1 MPSSS
6 RVKITCM
13 ENPWRTL
20 RSSLRYDN
28 PWISVTHH
36 DVVNPS
42 GNDGIYGVV
51 HFKNRAIG
59 VLALEDDGSTYLVG
73 QYRYALQAYS
83 WEIPEG
89 GGPHDENP
97 LEAAKRELLEET
109 GLRAREWRQI
119 LRLHLSNSVSDEES
133 IVYLAT
139 GLEQGEASPE
149 ETERLALRRLPFTDV
164 LEMVQRGE
172 ITDSITV
179 AAVLHVA
186 LEQSRNEANPV

>member
-1 MPSSS
+1 MP
-6 RVKITCM
+6 VM
-13 ENPWRTL
+13 DNPWRTL

-42 GNDGIYGVV
+42 GGEGIYGVV

-59 VLALEDDGSTYLVG
+59 VLALEDDGTTYLVG
-73 QYRYALQAYS
+73 QYRYPLEMYS

-89 GGPHDENP
+89 GGPHSENP

-119 LRLHLSNSVSDEES
+119 LRMHLSNSVSDEES

-139 GLEQGEASPE
+139 DLEQGEASPE
-149 ETERLALRRLPFTDV
+149 ETERLTLRRLPFTDV
-164 LEMVQRGE
+164 LAMVQRGE

-179 AAVLHVA
+179 AAVLCLA
-186 LEQSRNEANPV
+186 LEQRRNESDPV

>member
-1 MPSSS
+1 MP
-6 RVKITCM
+6 VM
-13 ENPWRTL
+13 DNPWRTL

-36 DVVNPS
+36 DVLNPS
-42 GNDGIYGVV
+42 GGEGIYGVV

-73 QYRYALQAYS
+73 QYRYALQSYS

-89 GGPHDENP
+89 GGPHSEDP
-97 LEAAKRELLEET
+97 LAAAKRELLEET

-119 LRLHLSNSVSDEES
+119 LRMHLSNSVSDEES
-133 IVYLAT
+133 IVFVAT

-149 ETERLALRRLPFTDV
+149 ETERLALRRLPFAQV
-164 LEMVQRGE
+164 LAMVQRGE

-179 AAVLHVA
+179 AAVLCVA
-186 LEQSRNEANPV
+186 LEQRQI

>member
-1 MPSSS
+1 MD
-6 RVKITCM
+6 
-13 ENPWRTL
+13 NPWRTL

-36 DVVNPS
+36 DVLNPS
-42 GNDGIYGVV
+42 GGAGIYGVV

-59 VLALEDDGSTYLVG
+59 VLALQDDGTTYLVG
-73 QYRYALQAYS
+73 QYRYALNSYS

-89 GGPHDENP
+89 GGPHAEDP
-97 LEAAKRELLEET
+97 LAAAKRELLEET

-119 LRLHLSNSVSDEES
+119 LRMHLSNSVSDEES

-139 GLEQGEASPE
+139 DLEQGEASPE
-149 ETERLALRRLPFTDV
+149 ETERLELRRLPFTEV
-164 LEMVQRGE
+164 LEMVQRGQ

-179 AAVLHVA
+179 AAVLCVA
-186 LEQSRNEANPV
+186 LQRQQ

>member
-1 MPSSS
+1 MD
-6 RVKITCM
+6 
-13 ENPWRTL
+13 NPWRTL

-36 DVVNPS
+36 DVLNPS
-42 GNDGIYGVV
+42 GGEGIYGVV

-59 VLALEDDGSTYLVG
+59 VLALEDDGTTYLVG
-73 QYRYALQAYS
+73 QYRYPLRSYS

-89 GGPHDENP
+89 GGPHAEDP

-109 GLRAREWRQI
+109 GLRARAWRRI
-119 LRLHLSNSVSDEES
+119 LRMHLSNSVSDEES

-139 GLEQGEASPE
+139 DLEQGLASPE
-149 ETERLALRRLPFTDV
+149 ETERLSLRRLPFADV
-164 LEMVQRGE
+164 LAMVQRGE

-186 LEQSRNEANPV
+186 LEQSKK